1 MKALA
6 VAASAAAIAAGLF
19 LAHRQA
25 LAALPDELDAEA
37 NGEDPTDDPSS
48 SSTLPSVWNSVDLWG
63 MTSAAIEDNTMTRA
77 LTADASAD
85 NLQAFLAM
93 IAFSEGTDRAD
104 DPYRVCYG
112 YRHTIDNLSDHP
124 AVSGEWRG
132 ESIANL
138 GPAYAGKVST
148 AAGRYQL
155 IRPTW
160 LACKKALGLPDF
172 SPESQD
178 KAAAYLIKGR
188 HALDDVIDGRIDAA
202 ITKCAPEWASLP
214 GANYGQPERRVSQL
228 VAAFSSAGGLL
239 A

>member
-1 MKALA
+1 MRVLALT
-6 VAASAAAIAAGLF
+6 ASAAAIAAGLY

-25 LAALPDELDAEA
+25 LAALPSEDDALA
-37 NGEDPTDDPSS
+37 NGEDATAPDLTAPAFGAA
-48 SSTLPSVWNSVDLWG
+48 WNSVDLWG
-63 MTSAAIEDNTMTRA
+63 MTTAAIEDSTVTRA

-85 NLQAFLAM
+85 NLAAFLAM
-93 IAFSEGTDRAD
+93 ISYSEGTDRAG

-112 YRHTIDNLSDHP
+112 YRHTIADLSDHP
-124 AVSGEWRG
+124 AVTGEWRG

-138 GPAYAGKVST
+138 GPQYAGKVST

-160 LACKKALGLPDF
+160 LACKKALGLTDF

-188 HALDDVIDGRIDAA
+188 HALDDVIAGQVGDA
-202 ITKCAPEWASLP
+202 IGKCSPEWASLP

-228 VAAFSSAGGLL
+228 VAAFTDAGGVM